1 MFGCHLSVP
10 FQPCCGSSPRTNA
23 WRFGGSS
30 LVGDDGFYV
39 GCFPLFGWKS
49 PQVTR
54 FCFVFVFFVCLERGS
69 YPSTPVNLSIH
80 LLALVDL
87 YMHIKQIWGTKV
99 TTVIQSHKSHNQ
111 KKTLDNSINT
121 CGSAKLWFLA
131 PTSCFVGIS
140 VLHLDQPPPRNIAKG
155 NISAGIVCDCLKQ
168 IQPTI
173 NKHQT
178 QNNTK
183 YTKSTTT
190 STTPLHGERINLP
203 NPGHQV
209 FTCLCS
215 LEGFHHPR
223 RNVGWPCGFM
233 EISGMQQKHGSP

>member
-99 TTVIQSHKSHNQ
+99 TTVIQSHKSQNQ
-111 KKTLDNSINT
+111 KNTGQFHQYLRFRQTVIPCTDVLFCRNLSFAPWSTSTEKYCKRQYKCGNCLWLFETNSTDNQQ
-121 CGSAKLWFLA
+121 
-131 PTSCFVGIS
+131 TS
-140 VLHLDQPPPRNIAKG
+140 
-155 NISAGIVCDCLKQ
+155 
-168 IQPTI
+168 
-173 NKHQT
+173 
-178 QNNTK
+178 NTK
-183 YTKSTTT
+183 
-190 STTPLHGERINLP
+190 
-203 NPGHQV
+203 
-209 FTCLCS
+209 
-215 LEGFHHPR
+215 
-223 RNVGWPCGFM
+223 
-233 EISGMQQKHGSP
+233 